1 MKVFKKFLE
10 EKGFSEEDFKAKEAG
25 KQASLYA
32 EYHEESIKAVNE
44 ALGNKANADDLP
56 STEGLATKDELKNL
70 LGKDE
75 FKSVESRVDELVE
88 QMKAVRDNQQGRLT
102 NVKSFEEQLKSEL
115 ERVLPDL
122 KKMRNSDENRGKELV
137 LNIEVGKAADNITT
151 GDITNQTATP
161 ANYVYGQVTQY
172 AEDIRKLPF
181 LTQFLDTG
189 STDKPTIPYMD
200 KIANEGNMAITN
212 EGALKPL
219 ISFSFKL
226 RYSTAS
232 KIAGRTKVSEEALD
246 DIPNLMSI
254 IRNELK
260 YEHDIAEQAWLIGKI
275 NTAASSFVA
284 GAMAASTDDPSNW
297 DALRAAAYSVKIQS
311 KGRFIPNLAIL
322 RSDDAYNMGA
332 TKDSTGQYVL
342 PAFVLPDGSKVAG
355 MRVFEIQDDTVATG
369 DFIVGDLKKFKH
381 RMYKGFTIRIGQGI
395 QGSDT
400 AENIVSDFES
410 NMYTIIGESRQHG
423 WIYENEKTAFIKASF
438 ASVKTA
444 IETPNPQ
451 TPD

>member
-1 MKVFKKFLE
+1 MNPFKNFLE
-10 EKGFSEEDFKAKEAG
+10 EKGISEDDFKNLDSA

-32 EYHEESIKAVNE
+32 EYHEKSIKAISE
-44 ALGNKANADDLP
+44 ALEGKANVDDLP
-56 STEGLATKDELKNL
+56 TTENLATKDELRNL

-75 FKSVESRVDELVE
+75 FKTVESQVNELVT
-88 QMKAVRDNQQGRLT
+88 QMKAVRDSQQGQAT
-102 NVKSFEEQLKSEL
+102 NVKSFDEQLKAEL
-115 ERVLPDL
+115 ERVLPEL
-122 KKMRNSDENRGKELV
+122 KKMRHSDENRGKELV
-137 LNIEVGKAADNITT
+137 LTIDVNKDPSNVLTT
-151 GDITNQTATP
+151 AITNQTATP
-161 ANYVYGQVTQY
+161 VNYVYGQVTQY
-172 AEDIRKLPF
+172 AEDIRNLPF
-181 LTQFLDTG
+181 LTQFLDSG

-200 KIANEGNMAITN
+200 KIANEGNMTVTN
-212 EGALKPL
+212 EGVLKPL

-226 RYSTAS
+226 RYSTAK

-260 YEHDIAEQAWLIGKI
+260 YEHDIAEQTWLIGQV
-275 NTAASSFVA
+275 NAAASSFVA
-284 GAMAASTDDPSNW
+284 GTMAGSTDDPSNW
-297 DALRAAAYSVKIQS
+297 DALRAAAYSVKVQS

-322 RSDDAYNMGA
+322 RSQDAYNMGA

-355 MRVFEIQDDTVATG
+355 MRVFEIQDDTVGTG

-381 RMYKGFTIRIGQGI
+381 RIYKGFTIRIGQGI
-395 QGSDT
+395 QGSET
-400 AENIVSDFES
+400 AEEIVSDFES

-438 ASVKTA
+438 ASVKTS
-444 IETPNPQ
+444 IETPEESGS
-451 TPD
+451 

>member
-1 MKVFKKFLE
+1 MNPFKNFLE
-10 EKGFSEEDFKAKEAG
+10 EKGISEDDFKNLDSA

-32 EYHEESIKAVNE
+32 EYHEKSIKAIRE
-44 ALGNKANADDLP
+44 ALEDKANADDLP
-56 STEGLATKDELKNL
+56 TTENLATKDELKNL

-75 FKSVESRVDELVE
+75 FKTVESQVNELVT
-88 QMKAVRDNQQGRLT
+88 QMKAVRDSQQGQAT
-102 NVKSFEEQLKSEL
+102 NVKSFDEQLKAEL

-122 KKMRNSDENRGKELV
+122 KKMRHSDENRGKELV
-137 LNIEVGKAADNITT
+137 LTIDVNKDPSNVLTT
-151 GDITNQTATP
+151 AITNQTATP
-161 ANYVYGQVTQY
+161 VNYVYGQVTQY

-181 LTQFLDTG
+181 LTQFLDSG

-200 KIANEGNMAITN
+200 KIANEGNMTVTN

-226 RYSTAS
+226 RYSTAK

-260 YEHDIAEQAWLIGKI
+260 YEHDIAEQAWLIGQV

-284 GAMAASTDDPSNW
+284 GTMAGSTDDPSNW
-297 DALRAAAYSVKIQS
+297 DALRAAAYSVKVQS
-311 KGRFIPNLAIL
+311 KGRFIPNLVIL
-322 RSDDAYNMGA
+322 RSQDAYNMGA
-332 TKDSTGQYVL
+332 TKDTTGQYVL

-355 MRVFEIQDDTVATG
+355 MRVFEIQDDTVSAG

-400 AENIVSDFES
+400 AEEIVSDFES

-438 ASVKTA
+438 ASVKTS
-444 IETPNPQ
+444 IETPEE
-451 TPD
+451 TD